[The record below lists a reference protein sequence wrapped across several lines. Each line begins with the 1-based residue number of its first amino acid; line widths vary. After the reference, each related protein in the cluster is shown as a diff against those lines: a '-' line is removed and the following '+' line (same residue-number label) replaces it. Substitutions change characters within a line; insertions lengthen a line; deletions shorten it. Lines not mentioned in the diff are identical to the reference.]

1 MSSLGW
7 AKRCH
12 VVAIRAPWAYW
23 AEFTADAE
31 WEMPIRR
38 LPVVVWSR
46 RYFDLAPYL
55 SPRASEGAS
64 LLSFFHKQL
73 EDAAYARY
81 VEGRTAHMNDVLT
94 DVMRTLARGKGAGAR
109 EWKGSAH
116 ALAKL
121 PYHLT
126 RAERWVALFAT
137 LTDFTYLEE
146 KAKLVAV
153 VTRAGAEGE
162 DVNVY
167 NGVRAL
173 IDDYD
178 GALAAFPAE

>member
-1 MSSLGW
+1 M
-7 AKRCH
+7 
-12 VVAIRAPWAYW
+12 VA
-23 AEFTADAE
+23 
-31 WEMPIRR
+31 
-38 LPVVVWSR
+38 

-94 DVMRTLARGKGAGAR
+94 DVMRTLTRGKGAGAR

-126 RAERWVALFAT
+126 RAQRWDALFAT

-146 KAKLVAV
+146 KAKRIAV

-173 IDDYD
+173 IDDHD
-178 GALAAFPAE
+178 RALAAFPAE